1 MKDLYFVVVKENHV
15 FDNGDISL
23 LMAVSSNAADLAPE
37 TRKGSLATLTVKP
50 AAIEKGLGVGAAGML
65 KGDIVESKELKDDK
79 TPWLRVRKEKGTK
92 IVLSRAGSQAVG
104 GDDVEFLQAEEA
116 PPF

>member
-15 FDNGDISL
+15 FENGDISL
-23 LMAVSSNAADLAPE
+23 LMAVSQNAADLAPE
-37 TRKGSLATLTVKP
+37 TQKGKLATLTVKP
-50 AAIEKGLGVGAAGML
+50 AAIEKGLGVGAAGII
-65 KGDIVESKELKDDK
+65 KGDIVESKSTRDDG

-104 GDDVEFLQAEEA
+104 GDDVEFLQAEEPA
-116 PPF
+116 PF